1 MSDGQNNPNAMHEL
15 KTHKPAESAV
25 RSIGLVRRTVYF
37 TMILHPESG
46 WIRVGQSAY
55 AKKETA
61 KSWLPFVRKAWRGLR
76 GKISQCT
83 LTYRNGVMDE
93 KSRKVLDAKYNMD
106 APNAALCDGSGQ

>member
-1 MSDGQNNPNAMHEL
+1 MSDGQNNHNAMHEL
-15 KTHKPAESAV
+15 KTPEPAESAV

-46 WIRVGQSAY
+46 WTRVGKAY
-55 AKKETA
+55 GQRDTA

-83 LTYRNGVMDE
+83 LTYRNGVMEE
-93 KSRKVLDAKYNMD
+93 KSRKALDAKYNMD
-106 APNAALCDGSGQ
+106 APNDGTEPPRV